1 MNLTALAIEKRAVT
15 YFALVLLL
23 TAGSASF
30 FALGQLEDPEFS
42 VKTAVITTPYP
53 GASPAEVELEVTDRI
68 EIAIQEM
75 PSVKDIY
82 SISRAGLSIVRV
94 DIKEE
99 YWSDRLP
106 QVWDEMRGKI
116 RDIETNLPPGAA
128 RPDIGDDFG
137 FVYGF
142 LLALTGDGFSYS
154 ELEDF
159 AEALRKELGV
169 VEGVSR
175 AELWGVQQR
184 VIYVDVSEQQLAAIG
199 LSGDSIAQTL
209 QIQNQV
215 LDAGGVDVGNR
226 RLRVAPT
233 GEFSSPEE
241 IGEMFVRPTVFD
253 AVQQQERPATAS
265 SELLQIQDVA
275 TVIPGYSDPP
285 FQIMRFN
292 GKPAIGLALANI
304 SGGNVVHTGQNLD
317 RRIEEMLPNIPIGLE
332 IHKVS
337 WQADEVTVAINS
349 FMGSLIQ
356 AIVIVLGVLTLA
368 MGWRMGVIIG
378 TGLVLTILATF
389 LVMAIF
395 GIDLQRMS
403 LGALIIALGMMV
415 DNSIVVADGMYT
427 RMAQGMER
435 KQAAIEAAK
444 TPSMPLLGATVVA
457 VMAFYPIFAS
467 TANAGE
473 YCRTLFTVVAIAL
486 IASWLIGMTMTPLQ
500 CIDMLPDP
508 KEGSEGDDPYDTAF
522 FRGYKSILEWSL
534 RQRVLFM
541 GTMVG
546 LLVVSVIGFQL
557 VTQMFFPF
565 ASRPQMMVDFW
576 FPEGTRIQDVSEQMK
591 IAEDRLKEEDVVVS
605 TTSFIGQGPPRFYLP
620 VDSEFPTQAYGQ
632 IIINVSDYSALVELQ
647 DTMENWS
654 RDQPFDNMARPR
666 LYGVGPSDT
675 WPLEVRF
682 SGPAEADLNYLRDL
696 GRRGMEVLYG
706 APLAKN
712 IRTDMREQVKK
723 VVPEFSQERGR
734 WASVDRRDLANATKR
749 SFDGLQVGLYREGR
763 DLYPILLRSTDDE
776 RDASGLSTLQI
787 QQSMQTET
795 VPMAQVVDSVETQWE
810 DPIIIRFN
818 RRRAVTVQG
827 QAINGFTF
835 PQLQETVSE
844 EFDRMEDELPPG
856 YEMFWDGEYRST
868 VDAQA
873 SLVPGVVP
881 AVVIILFII
890 VMLFNAFRP
899 PIIIILTI
907 PFALIGITWGLVVTG
922 AAFGFVA
929 LLGAMSLAGMMIKN
943 SIVLLDQVNIE
954 LAGGKSPYD
963 AVVAAGISRVR
974 PVALAAATTVLGVIP
989 LLPDTFWV
997 GMAVTIMSGLTFGT
1011 VLTMLVVPVLYA
1023 ILHRIKSPPKSAAG
1037 SVAKPATAS

>member
-1 MNLTALAIEKRAVT
+1 MNLTALAIEKKAVT
-15 YFALVLLL
+15 YFALFLLL

-42 VKTAVITTPYP
+42 VKTAVITTAYP
-53 GASPAEVELEVTDRI
+53 GASPEEVELEVTDQI
-68 EIAIQEM
+68 EVAIQEM

-82 SISRAGLSIVRV
+82 SISRAGLSIVRI

-99 YWSDRLP
+99 YWADRLP

-116 RDIETNLPPGAA
+116 RDIETSLPPGAA

-175 AELWGVQQR
+175 AELWGVQRR

-241 IGEMFVRPTVFD
+241 IGEMFVRPTAFD
-253 AVQQQERPATAS
+253 ALQQQQRPTDAS
-265 SELLQIQDVA
+265 SELLQIRDVA
-275 TVIPGYSDPP
+275 TVVSGYRDPP

-304 SGGNVVHTGQNLD
+304 SGGNVVHTGRNLE
-317 RRIEEMLPNIPIGLE
+317 RRIDELLPNIPVGLE

-337 WQADEVTVAINS
+337 WQADEVTLAINS
-349 FMGSLIQ
+349 FMVSLLQ
-356 AIVIVLGVLTLA
+356 AIAIVLAVLTLA

-389 LVMAIF
+389 LVMAIL

-427 RMAQGMER
+427 RMAQGMDR

-473 YCRTLFTVVAIAL
+473 YCRTLFIVVAIAL
-486 IASWLIGMTMTPLQ
+486 LASWLIGMTMTPVQ
-500 CIDMLPDP
+500 CIDLLPDP
-508 KEGSEGDDPYDTAF
+508 KEGSAGDDPYDTPF
-522 FRGYKSILEWSL
+522 FRGYKAVLEWSL

-541 GTMVG
+541 GAMVG

-591 IAEDRLKEEDVVVS
+591 IAEARIAEEDVVVS
-605 TTSFIGQGPPRFYLP
+605 TTSFVGQGPPRFYLP
-620 VDSEFPTQAYGQ
+620 VDSEFPTQSYGQ
-632 IIINVSDYSALVELQ
+632 IIINVSDYSALEELQ

-654 RDQPFDNMARPR
+654 RDQPFDSMARPR
-666 LYGVGPSDT
+666 LYGVGPSDS

-682 SGPAEADLNYLRDL
+682 SGPAEADLTYLRDL
-696 GRRGMEVLYG
+696 GRRGMELLAG

-787 QQSMQTET
+787 QPSMQTET
-795 VPMAQVVDSVETQWE
+795 VPLAQVVDAVETEWE

-818 RRRAVTVQG
+818 RRRAVTVQA

-835 PQLQETVSE
+835 PQLQETVVE
-844 EFDRMEDELPPG
+844 EFDRMEGELPAG
-856 YEMFWDGEYRST
+856 YEMYWDGEYRST

-907 PFALIGITWGLVVTG
+907 PFALIGITWGLVGTG

-954 LAGGKSPYD
+954 LADGKSPYD
-963 AVVAAGISRVR
+963 AVVAAGVSRVR

-989 LLPDTFWV
+989 LVPDTFWV
-997 GMAVTIMSGLTFGT
+997 GMAVTIMAGLTFGT
-1011 VLTMLVVPVLYA
+1011 VLTMLVVPVLYV
-1023 ILHRIKSPPKSAAG
+1023 LLYRIKSP
-1037 SVAKPATAS
+1037 AKA